1 MGEKKRKG
9 YRTQEQQYEA
19 EKRWLEKDP
28 KNKERKKINAMRSN
42 TKRFIRE
49 FASEEELQE
58 LKILIAE
65 REKK

>member
-1 MGEKKRKG
+1 MEGKRKG
-9 YRTQEQQYEA
+9 YSTQEQQYEA
-19 EKRWLEKDP
+19 ERRWLGKNP